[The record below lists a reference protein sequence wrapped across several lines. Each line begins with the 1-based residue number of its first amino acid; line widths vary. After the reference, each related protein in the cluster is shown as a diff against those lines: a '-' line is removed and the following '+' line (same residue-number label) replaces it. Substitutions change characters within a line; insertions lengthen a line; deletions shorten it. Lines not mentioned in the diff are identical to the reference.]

1 MASLDE
7 VWGEQSLYNR
17 NQFQSILPTRSNPNP
32 VQNAQQPQPLQSQ
45 PLQSQPLQSQSQKYV
60 MSSNQ
65 EIDSRLIQGL
75 VEKIDNHSKNKK
87 KRIKKLFEES
97 ETEAEMIETETDT
110 DTEYIRI
117 ARKPRHHSKKKSS
130 THNSSSRNYP
140 YKPNRYVE
148 PVEYVNNRKPVNNR
162 NSSSGININLSD
174 DLDIDFPKSRILLLG
189 CGVFLLY
196 AFDALRK
203 S

>member
-1 MASLDE
+1 
-7 VWGEQSLYNR
+7 
-17 NQFQSILPTRSNPNP
+17 
-32 VQNAQQPQPLQSQ
+32 
-45 PLQSQPLQSQSQKYV
+45 
-60 MSSNQ
+60 
-65 EIDSRLIQGL
+65 
-75 VEKIDNHSKNKK
+75 
-87 KRIKKLFEES
+87 
-97 ETEAEMIETETDT
+97 MIETETDT

-130 THNSSSRNYP
+130 RKYA

-148 PVEYVNNRKPVNNR
+148 PVDNQ
-162 NSSSGININLSD
+162 NSSSGINIDLSD